1 MTTLNDFKALRAS
14 VPAEVQKELYSLF
27 SSDPD
32 AARQRMVKLAA
43 EKGVVL
49 TVDQVRE
56 FLQQMNEDSEFD
68 DIELDAVALAAVA
81 GGQRGL
87 AGCRSMTNLNDF
99 KQLRAS
105 VPAETQTELYSLFS
119 QDPEASF
126 QRMVDIAAEKGMTLT
141 VDEVK
146 GFLKQ
151 MDEESEFDDIEL
163 DAVALA
169 AVAGG
174 WERQRNC

>member
-27 SSDPD
+27 TS
-32 AARQRMVKLAA
+32 
-43 EKGVVL
+43 
-49 TVDQVRE
+49 
-56 FLQQMNEDSEFD
+56 
-68 DIELDAVALAAVA
+68 
-81 GGQRGL
+81 
-87 AGCRSMTNLNDF
+87 
-99 KQLRAS
+99 
-105 VPAETQTELYSLFS
+105 
-119 QDPEASF
+119 DPEASF
-126 QRMVDIAAEKGMTLT
+126 QRMVELAAEKGVTLT

-169 AVAGG
+169 AIAGG
-174 WERQRNC
+174 FQSGQSDC